1 VRCVFTLV
9 WYAWTATAPGPA
21 QTPGVFRTLDLSM
34 DDAPFGRLP
43 EVGETLFFEDGGAAR
58 IEAIG
63 WKLDGAAYL
72 YLGQRFEKD
81 GEAIATWQARGFVDR
96 YPVPAPAPQQA
107 QAPASAPPPTATPSP
122 SPAAAP
128 APPPTPPAA
137 APAPVAPPPPPPP
150 PPAAG

>member
-1 VRCVFTLV
+1 MRCVFTLV
-9 WYAWTATAPGPA
+9 WYPWTSTAPGAA
-21 QTPGVFRTLDLSM
+21 QTPGVFRTLDLSL

-81 GEAIATWQARGFVDR
+81 GEAIATWHARGFVDR
-96 YPVPAPAPQQA
+96 YPVTAPAPQQA
-107 QAPASAPPPTATPSP
+107 PAPAATPPAPPA
-122 SPAAAP
+122 AAAP
-128 APPPTPPAA
+128 AAPPAP
-137 APAPVAPPPPPPP
+137 PAPPGGQAPPPPPPPP